1 MNKLFTKEE
10 LGITMDN
17 KYRENTLNLISNKI
31 NSQNYEIMLFTNK
44 IRKNLNSVLSRKDTE
59 DTLVKM
65 LTIFP

>member
-10 LGITMDN
+10 LGITMGN
-17 KYRENTLNLISNKI
+17 KYRENTLNLINNKI